1 MLFILHFDNVE
12 GRQTRQQ
19 LFVDISNVLFCLIR
33 SAWVTNNQSIA
44 MNSWKL
50 RFHFSLEK
58 WLSLGHLLR
67 KKNPKSWKHVFYTNW
82 TILSRKK
89 NFFEKSRKKIFF
101 GSFSKFHKIRHISWT
116 APQNLLIFSG
126 MIALDSA
133 FQNIIPVFPEKIK
146 ILTSGSKS
154 TEKTHFRH
162 VFVNFEWSGFFPGN
176 PAVYRHTV
184 YYPLSSCQKSLK
196 S

>member
-1 MLFILHFDNVE
+1 MTIPNVSFSIFE
-12 GRQTRQQ
+12 ST
-19 LFVDISNVLFCLIR
+19 
-33 SAWVTNNQSIA
+33 WVTNDETMA
-44 MNSWKL
+44 MKRQNLK
-50 RFHFSLEK
+50 FHFLVEK

-67 KKNPKSWKHVFYTNW
+67 KKNRKSWKHVFYTNW

-89 NFFEKSRKKIFF
+89 FFFEKSRKKIFF

-133 FQNIIPVFPEKIK
+133 FQNIIPVFPGKIK

-162 VFVNFEWSGFFPGN
+162 VFANFEWSGFFPGN
-176 PAVYRHTV
+176 PASTFFLVYHCLT
-184 YYPLSSCQKSLK
+184 SCQKLLK